1 MNTAQ
6 RLFHFVGALLLI
18 GFGATLIYF
27 YVSGR
32 IVHYIAPLFRWGA
45 LVGGLAMITSGLF
58 NLLTFRVTV
67 GCDHDH
73 GDEHDGARD
82 HGSCEHNQ
90 DDDDEEDEHHH
101 DDLSLSAIAAT
112 LVIILAPVCTAMIY
126 TTDQFSTEVAKKKG
140 VYNTSTA
147 ASQTGSLKNL
157 GFTLEDLKKQVNQNA
172 EGDFILPLQS
182 IYYSA
187 GDPELMQVLSGQPV
201 EVDGE
206 VIEEKIGNTEG
217 RRLRL
222 FRWFAQCCAADAIPL
237 GISIEF
243 AEEAPAYPEQTWVRV
258 HGNMAY
264 GKHEG
269 MDVPLVKVRRIEK
282 IDPPLERMLY

>member
-82 HGSCEHNQ
+82 RGSCEHNHGH
-90 DDDDEEDEHHH
+90 DDEDEHHH
-101 DDLSLSAIAAT
+101 DDLSVSAIAAT
-112 LVIILAPVCTAMIY
+112 LVIVLVPVCTAMIH
-126 TTDQFSTEVAKKKG
+126 TTDTFSIDVAKNKG
-140 VYNTSTA
+140 VYNTSATNP
-147 ASQTGSLKNL
+147 QTGSLKTL
-157 GFTLEDLKKQVNQNA
+157 SFTLEDLKKQVDQNA
-172 EGDFILPLQS
+172 EGDFILPFLS

-187 GDPELMQVLSGQPV
+187 GNPELMQVLSGQPV

-206 VIEEKIGNTEG
+206 VIEEKIGNADG
-217 RRLRL
+217 RCLRL

-243 AEEAPAYPEQTWVRV
+243 TDKAPAYPEQTWVRV
-258 HGNMAY
+258 YGDMAY
-264 GKHEG
+264 DKHEG
-269 MDVPLVKVRRIEK
+269 MDVPLIKVRRIEK